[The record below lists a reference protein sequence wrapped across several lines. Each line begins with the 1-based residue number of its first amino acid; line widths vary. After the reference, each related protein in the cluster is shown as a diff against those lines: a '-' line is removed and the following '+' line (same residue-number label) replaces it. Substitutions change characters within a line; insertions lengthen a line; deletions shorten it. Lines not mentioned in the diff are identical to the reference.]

1 MSEHTSA
8 MRDLV
13 AALDAEL
20 EESPPDLLR
29 LGRILDR
36 TALGVT
42 DVLPWI
48 SERDGTY
55 HRATVVRRDGYE
67 LLVITWKRGQGSHPH
82 DHTGSI
88 SALKVIAGRAAEDTF
103 VIDDEGYAV
112 PVASCPL
119 PTGALTAWHDAG
131 VHSVRNVGRDTLVTV
146 NVYAPP
152 LGQFRRFHV
161 RPVTAVAS
169 PAAARG
175 RRTVLV
181 VGGGFSGTMAAA
193 QLVRQAELAGI
204 DLRVVLAERTGVIG
218 EGIAYGTSDESHL
231 LNVPAGRM
239 SAWPDKPDDFVAW
252 VGRTIRRVDP
262 WEFVPRA
269 WYGRYVRETLL
280 AVRRGSRRASCE
292 HVFDETRRL
301 SRRREGGWVAHFARG
316 GSIIA
321 DDVVLAIGHRPPADP
336 LAGRWD
342 GPRDRYVSNPW
353 SPFALRAIEPDAPV
367 LILGSG
373 LTAIDALL
381 SIGAAPRSAPVY
393 LVSRRGLLPR
403 EHVQPG
409 VPTADLTRSIESCLR
424 APGGPRVRDLVR
436 QIRRRAAAA
445 AEAGDDWR
453 GVIDGLRPFTA
464 ALWRAADDEQ
474 RQRFIRH
481 VRPLWEVLRHRMAPE
496 IGARVQAWSAAGS
509 VRVVAGRVE
518 AVRADGGA
526 SLEVTVRRRGE
537 MAPRP
542 FTVGWVINCTGPS
555 PANRPES
562 NPAIGSLLLH
572 GWVSP
577 DALDLGL
584 RTTADGRAVSRDGD
598 PVPDLHVLGTLRKP
612 ATWESTAV
620 PELRVQAESA
630 AATIVAHARATGAH
644 RAA

>member
-301 SRRREGGWVAHFARG
+301 SRRREGGWVAHFAAQAVR
-316 GSIIA
+316 S
-321 DDVVLAIGHRPPADP
+321 
-336 LAGRWD
+336 
-342 GPRDRYVSNPW
+342 SQTTW
-353 SPFALRAIEPDAPV
+353 SSRSGTALRPTRSRVAGTARGIATCRIPGARSRCGRSSPMHRSSSSEA
-367 LILGSG
+367 GSPRS
-373 LTAIDALL
+373 TR
-381 SIGAAPRSAPVY
+381 SSRSAP
-393 LVSRRGLLPR
+393 
-403 EHVQPG
+403 HPG
-409 VPTADLTRSIESCLR
+409 
-424 APGGPRVRDLVR
+424 
-436 QIRRRAAAA
+436 
-445 AEAGDDWR
+445 
-453 GVIDGLRPFTA
+453 
-464 ALWRAADDEQ
+464 
-474 RQRFIRH
+474 
-481 VRPLWEVLRHRMAPE
+481 RHR
-496 IGARVQAWSAAGS
+496 STS
-509 VRVVAGRVE
+509 
-518 AVRADGGA
+518 
-526 SLEVTVRRRGE
+526 
-537 MAPRP
+537 
-542 FTVGWVINCTGPS
+542 C
-555 PANRPES
+555 
-562 NPAIGSLLLH
+562 
-572 GWVSP
+572 P
-577 DALDLGL
+577 DADCC
-584 RTTADGRAVSRDGD
+584 RA
-598 PVPDLHVLGTLRKP
+598 
-612 ATWESTAV
+612 STSN
-620 PELRVQAESA
+620 RVCQRP
-630 AATIVAHARATGAH
+630 I
-644 RAA
+644 